1 MPRFLIE
8 AHHEKEP
15 LACARA
21 VKVFQASG
29 SHYLTNTD
37 WGCLDGHHTTWLVVD
52 VDNREQARALLPAA
66 YRSQARIVGLN
77 KFSMEQ
83 IDAIVA
89 KHQG

>member
-8 AHHEKEP
+8 AHHEKEQ

-83 IDAIVA
+83 IDAIIA